1 MLSIIF
7 DRLYVLRNQLLHGG
21 ATWNSKIN
29 RQQVT
34 DGGKILAKLI
44 PAIISLLIDAEKNDF
59 GDIMYP
65 VV

>member
-44 PAIISLLIDAEKNDF
+44 PAIISLLIDAEKIDF